1 VTERAR
7 HELFERRLVDGL
19 FYVLLAVAV
28 VLAGWLGARHDLYW
42 DWTQTG
48 RNSPSEET
56 VTVLARLSAP
66 LRITVFAER
75 SQPIGQEIAKL
86 LALYRRAKS
95 DLEVAYVDPQRFPE
109 QAREADVSLV
119 GQILLEYR
127 GRRETLDVPS
137 EEALTAAIARIGREE
152 RPWIAVLEGHGE
164 RSIEGGAAPD
174 LGRFAE
180 ILRGRGYRLEP
191 LDLATIATVPENIR
205 LLLLSAPSIALFPG
219 EEQAIIDYLKRG
231 GNLLLLADPGE
242 SEGLRPIMDYL
253 GIQELPGLM
262 VDANVAEL
270 KIEDPTVAMVADY
283 PDHPVTHGLSQ
294 HSLFPGSVAFAAW
307 AAEGWTLATPLQ
319 TRKNSW
325 NETGPILGDVIRE
338 QGLGELPGPLPL
350 ALAMTRPAPQR
361 PGEQRVLVL
370 GDGDFLSNAYLG
382 IAGNRALALRA
393 VQWLTAPEGTALVPT
408 RTFPDRDLTLT
419 ATRSLVIGGGALV
432 ALPVLFLLAGL
443 IIRWRRRRG

>member
-7 HELFERRLVDGL
+7 HELFERRLVDGI

-42 DWTQTG
+42 DWTQTQ
-48 RNSPSEET
+48 RNSPSGET
-56 VTVLARLSAP
+56 VAVLTRLSAP
-66 LRITVFAER
+66 LQITVFAER

-86 LALYRRAKS
+86 LARYRSAKS
-95 DLEVAYVDPQRFPE
+95 DLEVTYVDPQRFPE
-109 QAREADVSLV
+109 RARAADVSLA

-127 GRRETLDVPS
+127 GRRETVGVPS

-174 LGRFAE
+174 IGRFAE
-180 ILRGRGYRLEP
+180 VLRGRGYRLEP
-191 LDLATIATVPENIR
+191 LDLATTATVPENIR
-205 LLLLSAPSIALFPG
+205 LLLLSAPAIALFPG
-219 EEQAIIDYLKRG
+219 ENQAIIDYLKRG
-231 GNLLLLADPGE
+231 GNLLLLADPGDL
-242 SEGLRPIMDYL
+242 EGLRPITDYL
-253 GIQELPGLM
+253 GIEALPGLM

-270 KIEDPTVAMVADY
+270 RIEDPTVAMVADY
-283 PDHPVTHGLSQ
+283 PDHPLTRDLSQ
-294 HSLFPGSVAFAAW
+294 HILFPGSIAFSAR

-325 NETGPILGDVIRE
+325 NETGPIRGDVIRE
-338 QGLGELPGPLPL
+338 QELGEVPGPLPL

-370 GDGDFLSNAYLG
+370 GDGDFLSNAYLD
-382 IAGNRALALRA
+382 IAGNRALALQT
-393 VQWLTAPEGTALVPT
+393 VQWLTAPEGTAAVPA

-419 ATRSLVIGGGALV
+419 RTLSLVIGGGALV
-432 ALPVLFLLAGL
+432 VLPALLLLTGL